1 MENKTDTTAEE
12 DYRDH
17 LRIENPED
25 PYNGNP
31 EEKYVMRGEE
41 EVDQGI
47 IKRVLMVCNLS
58 YDMGKDEL
66 TNNLECLLNLSC
78 KEEMN
83 DYIYKL
89 EKQKEDEEGK
99 KEWEKE
105 KLYWEKIKLQAII
118 ERMCL
123 NIK

>member
-31 EEKYVMRGEE
+31 EEEYVMRGEDE
-41 EVDQGI
+41 KD
-47 IKRVLMVCNLS
+47 KRI
-58 YDMGKDEL
+58 EA
-66 TNNLECLLNLSC
+66 
-78 KEEMN
+78 
-83 DYIYKL
+83 L
-89 EKQKEDEEGK
+89 EKKLASLTEEK
-99 KEWEKE
+99 K

>member
-31 EEKYVMRGEE
+31 EEEYVMRSEDE
-41 EVDQGI
+41 KD
-47 IKRVLMVCNLS
+47 KRI
-58 YDMGKDEL
+58 EA
-66 TNNLECLLNLSC
+66 
-78 KEEMN
+78 
-83 DYIYKL
+83 L
-89 EKQKEDEEGK
+89 EKKLASVTEEK
-99 KEWEKE
+99 K